1 MRHGDGP
8 VELPTG
14 RATASDRGGLPAPGI
29 FRVGHAGASR
39 ELPGAEPIA
48 ATPSLLHPTML
59 PSAVGVPES
68 TGVSLVL
75 RSTLPVGSLF
85 YVFRRRPPAAGRARR
100 LGSACMCRKLLAAAG
115 LRRRFAP
122 HQLRRQRQHTADW
135 PRGCESPGP
144 ADRFPGRDAR
154 RRRAGRAERRPARA
168 RRSRAETQWPSFRP
182 AQVA

>member
-1 MRHGDGP
+1 MA
-8 VELPTG
+8 TG
-14 RATASDRGGLPAPGI
+14 RLNCPPAEPQLRIGVVCQPRESSASATRA
-29 FRVGHAGASR
+29 RVGNSQVR
-39 ELPGAEPIA
+39 NPFA

-85 YVFRRRPPAAGRARR
+85 YVFRGPTRGGPCSPAGIRMHVQKTARP
-100 LGSACMCRKLLAAAG
+100 AG

-154 RRRAGRAERRPARA
+154 RRRAGRAEGRPARA

>member
-59 PSAVGVPES
+59 PSAVGVPQS

-85 YVFRRRPPAAGRARR
+85 YVFRGPTRGGPCSPAGIRMHVQKTARP
-100 LGSACMCRKLLAAAG
+100 AG

-135 PRGCESPGP
+135 PQGCESPGP

-154 RRRAGRAERRPARA
+154 RRRAGRAEGRPARA